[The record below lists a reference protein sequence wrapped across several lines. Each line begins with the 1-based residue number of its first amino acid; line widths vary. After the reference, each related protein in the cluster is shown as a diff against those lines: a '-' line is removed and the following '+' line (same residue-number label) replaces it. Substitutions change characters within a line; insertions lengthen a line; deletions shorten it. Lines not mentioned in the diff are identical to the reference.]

1 MYCVGG
7 EFSMPASNVVTVRFA
22 QSSHLT
28 FQIDPEYPQS
38 QPQLSA
44 WLGLLSRQHNEKF
57 LESLRCFVLS
67 LPEGGQKMVQTID
80 FAREKYQLMETEE
93 RKEAQIVEE
102 PRELLVIKIDHM
114 RNSADY
120 VKTLEKWCDQL
131 AVRAV
136 LLISSDLGLVFIL
149 EGQKSNTA
157 HFIINWK
164 TTNIDVDI
172 RGKPCKERMITIL
185 HRSSLGK
192 DEAMLGELSKEM
204 FRVIKV
210 DVIMS
215 VFENKKIASIM
226 ESVLIK

>member
-28 FQIDPEYPQS
+28 FQIDQQYPQS
-38 QPQLSA
+38 NPQVSA
-44 WLGLLSRQHNEKF
+44 WLGLLSRQQNEKF
-57 LESLRCFVLS
+57 VESLNCFLLS
-67 LPEGGQKMVQTID
+67 LQAGDQKILQTID

-102 PRELLVIKIDHM
+102 QRELLVIKIDHM
-114 RNSADY
+114 RNSSDY
-120 VKTLEKWCDQL
+120 VKTLEKWSDQL
-131 AVRAV
+131 GVQAV
-136 LLISSDLGLVFIL
+136 LLISSDQGLVFIL
-149 EGQKSNTA
+149 EGEKSNTS
-157 HFIINWK
+157 HFMLNWK
-164 TTNIDVDI
+164 TYNIDVDS

-185 HRSSLGK
+185 YRSSLEK
-192 DEAMLGELSKEM
+192 DERMLGELSQEM

-215 VFENKKIASIM
+215 AFKNMKIGKIM
-226 ESVLIK
+226 ESVLAR

>member
-1 MYCVGG
+1 
-7 EFSMPASNVVTVRFA
+7 MPASDVVTVRFA

-28 FQIDPEYPQS
+28 FQIDPLYPRS
-38 QPQLSA
+38 LPQVSVS
-44 WLGLLSRQHNEKF
+44 LGLLSRQQNEKF
-57 LESLRCFVLS
+57 LDSLKSFLLS
-67 LPEGGQKMVQTID
+67 LPPGGQKIVQTID

-102 PRELLVIKIDHM
+102 QRELLVIKIDHM

-120 VKTLEKWCDQL
+120 VKTLEKWCEQL
-131 AVRAV
+131 GVQAV
-136 LLISSDLGLVFIL
+136 LLISGDQGLVFIL